1 MPRLEHS
8 RLCRTPNNRLQR
20 AKFVACADFD
30 EKPHAKADRDLLGV
44 SLFRRDV
51 ASQEEFPMAILQNC
65 LFALI
70 VLLPGWVPLASAA
83 DSNDTL
89 AQVVASRSAEDK
101 ARDADRHPVE
111 TLSFFEVAP
120 GMTVAEG
127 LPGGGWYTR
136 ILANYLGANGT
147 LYGVNYA
154 DRLWPLLDVA
164 TPEWVA
170 ARVAATNEFPAQV
183 ATYTTNGIKAR
194 GFTFE
199 SVPADVKGTA
209 DRVLLIRALHNLHR
223 FEKEHATLSR
233 ALASV
238 RDMLKDGGLVGVE
251 QHRAPESATDAWADG
266 SHGYLKQSAVIALFE
281 KAGFEL
287 VATSEINA
295 NPKDKPAGSDSV
307 WRLPPAL
314 RGSENDPARRE
325 AMLAIGE
332 SDRMTLLFRKA
343 GQAAPAT
350 PAG

>member
-1 MPRLEHS
+1 MATLRHRVLATVW
-8 RLCRTPNNRLQR
+8 LI
-20 AKFVACADFD
+20 CAF
-30 EKPHAKADRDLLGV
+30 
-44 SLFRRDV
+44 
-51 ASQEEFPMAILQNC
+51 I
-65 LFALI
+65 
-70 VLLPGWVPLASAA
+70 PLAHAA
-83 DSNDTL
+83 DNTDAL

-101 ARDADRHPVE
+101 ARDPDRHPVE
-111 TLSFFEVAP
+111 TLTFFQVAP
-120 GMTVAEG
+120 GMAVAEG

-136 ILANYLGANGT
+136 ILANYLGADGA

-170 ARVAATNEFPAQV
+170 ARVASTNEFPAQV

-223 FEKEHATLSR
+223 FEKEHGTLSR

-251 QHRAPESATDAWADG
+251 QHRAPESASDAWADG

-281 KAGFEL
+281 QAGFEL

-295 NPKDKPAGSDSV
+295 NPKDKPADSDSV

-314 RGSENDPARRE
+314 RGSENDPAQRE

-343 GQAAPAT
+343 P
-350 PAG
+350 